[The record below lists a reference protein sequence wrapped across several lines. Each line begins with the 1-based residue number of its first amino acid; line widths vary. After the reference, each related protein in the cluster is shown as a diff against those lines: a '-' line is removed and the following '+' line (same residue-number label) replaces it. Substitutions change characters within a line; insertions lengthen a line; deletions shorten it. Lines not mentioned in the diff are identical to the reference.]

1 MGRRNIYTKEHIEYL
16 REIAPGRYN
25 DEITR
30 LFNKKFS
37 LAATETAIRTLK
49 QKHNILSNVPRG
61 KKQYTQE
68 QIEFLRELSEKG
80 LFNSEMARLFNQR
93 FGTSRTESAIK
104 NMRTKY
110 GLKTSARKV
119 WQKGHEPWNKG
130 RKGVS
135 YEGMKATQY
144 KKGSKAHNWVPIGS
158 ERITKDGYI
167 QVKVQDGQLQKNWKG
182 KHILVWE
189 EHNGPVPPGHAVIF
203 GDGNIRNFSPGNLL
217 LVSRKQL
224 ARLNQRNLIQNDVEL
239 TKTGVLIA
247 DIYNRIG
254 EKKKK

>member
-1 MGRRNIYTKEHIEYL
+1 MANRIYTSEHVQYL
-16 REIAPGRYN
+16 REITPGRYN

-30 LFNKKFS
+30 LFNERFN
-37 LAATETAIRTLK
+37 LNATETAIRTLR

-80 LFNSEMARLFNQR
+80 LFNVEITRMFNER
-93 FGTSRTESAIK
+93 FGTSRTKNAIK

-110 GLKTSARKV
+110 NLKTSARKV
-119 WQKGHEPWNKG
+119 WQKGHTPWNKG
-130 RKGVS
+130 KKGVS
-135 YEGMKATQY
+135 YEGMKPTQF
-144 KKGSKAHNWVPIGS
+144 KNGHKPHNWVPIGS
-158 ERITKDGYI
+158 ERITKDGYV
-167 QVKVQDGQLQKNWKG
+167 QVKIQEGKFQKNWKG
-182 KHILVWE
+182 KHILIWE

-203 GDGNIRNFSPGNLL
+203 GDGNPRNFDIGNLL

-224 ARLNQRNLIQNDVEL
+224 VRMNQRNLIQNDVEL

-247 DIYNRIG
+247 DIYNKIG
-254 EKKKK
+254 EKKK